1 MSRNS
6 RNRRKAAAGLAGLGS
21 AAAIMGAGIAA
32 MATGSVPAAAPQPDH
47 SDVQTATLTQAT
59 TTTGDN
65 AGFVT
70 KPTAIPTTPVSSS
83 PPSNTTPVLPGGT
96 STTQSDSKAP
106 NPNDVL
112 PGGGFWQSLL
122 APTSIPGAGN
132 AGFSTIS
139 TTAPFGV
146 GFNSVLPGG
155 INFASVPSGG
165 VGFSVPF
172 WTGNTSPDDNKPTG
186 ISIIPFLNENFSV
199 PIQNGGGGG
208 FTVPDTIT
216 FPGNG
221 GPATS
226 TLGTAFGNFFNGVG
240 GSGPSYTYTAP
251 SWVTQV
257 GGSYP
262 GATYNPGN
270 YFAGGPLDTLQ
281 QGLTNGIIGN
291 SNSAASQA
299 AGNLIDANTN
309 AFQQIMNQF
318 PTPAIVP
325 FTTGTPASVGGV
337 PGLNPMSASDSSG
350 AFAPFTSGGM
360 TPGWLNNLFP
370 PAPGTTPAPSSV
382 APGGNGDKSSE
393 VQAPAAPVQ
402 TTEVQAPAAPVQT
415 TEVQAPAAPVQTTE
429 VQAPAAPVQT
439 TEVQAPAA
447 PVQTAPVQTAQ
458 VQPPQVQDLP
468 TEEDP
473 PAQSFVV
480 VDAGGGGYFG

>member
-32 MATGSVPAAAPQPDH
+32 MATGSVPTAAPQADH
-47 SDVQTATLTQAT
+47 SGVQNATLTQAT

-65 AGFVT
+65 AGFAT
-70 KPTAIPTTPVSSS
+70 KPPVPTTTSTSS
-83 PPSNTTPVLPGGT
+83 PSSNTAPVIPGGT
-96 STTQSDSKAP
+96 STTQSDAKAP

-155 INFASVPSGG
+155 MNFASVPSGG
-165 VGFSVPF
+165 VGFSLPF

-186 ISIIPFLNENFSV
+186 FSLTPFLNENFSV

-226 TLGTAFGNFFNGVG
+226 TLGTAFGNFFNGIG

-262 GATYNPGN
+262 GMTYNPGIN
-270 YFAGGPLDTLQ
+270 FAGGPLDKLE
-281 QGLTNGIIGN
+281 QGVTNGVIGL
-291 SNSAASQA
+291 SNSAASRDS
-299 AGNLIDANTN
+299 GNLIDANTN
-309 AFQQIMNQF
+309 AYQQILNSFQS
-318 PTPAIVP
+318 PTSATVP
-325 FTTGTPASVGGV
+325 LTTGTPTDVGGV
-337 PGLNPMSASDSSG
+337 PGLPSNITAGAPSATVSSG
-350 AFAPFTSGGM
+350 TNNTSDTGGVVSPLPQVTPTLSPDGTGLTTGAIANSFM
-360 TPGWLNNLFP
+360 T
-370 PAPGTTPAPSSV
+370 
-382 APGGNGDKSSE
+382 
-393 VQAPAAPVQ
+393 Q
-402 TTEVQAPAAPVQT
+402 TTGAPTPVTPEAAVNG
-415 TEVQAPAAPVQTTE
+415 
-429 VQAPAAPVQT
+429 
-439 TEVQAPAA
+439 
-447 PVQTAPVQTAQ
+447 
-458 VQPPQVQDLP
+458 P
-468 TEEDP
+468 TVAGIADYTLADP
-473 PAQSFVV
+473 TDFST
-480 VDAGGGGYFG
+480 